1 MSGKTKLAL
10 ISPSKNAYSETFIKA
25 HIDFLNSDVLHY
37 YGGYSPRY
45 LANKYS
51 LITLKKRL
59 INKIREMAFRRF
71 DTALEYSLFNSFKK
85 EGVQVV
91 LAEYGPT
98 GQKVWKVCKA
108 LGLPLIVNFHG
119 YDSSKKTVIEEYD
132 AYVDLFGY
140 AFAVVAV
147 SEVMYQKLLE
157 LGCPGDKL
165 ILNTYGPDP
174 SFEEVVPKFTKP
186 WFVGIGRFV
195 DKKAPYY
202 LLFSFK
208 RVVDKF
214 PDAKLIIAGNGPLLN
229 TCKNISSHLKIS
241 QSVEFPGIVSPEEY
255 RLLLSK
261 SIAFVQH
268 SITAEDG
275 DMEGTP
281 LAVLEASAAG
291 LPVIST
297 RHAGIL
303 DVIIDQKTGLLVEEH
318 DVEGMST
325 AMLYVLEHPE
335 MSKEMGIKGKMHIRT
350 NYTMERHIG
359 MLDSL
364 IETALK
370 EIKKN

>member
-25 HIDFLNSDVLHY
+25 HIDFLNSDVFHY
-37 YGGYSPRY
+37 YGGYAPRY

-59 INKIREMAFRRF
+59 INKIREKAFRRF
-71 DTALEYSLFNSFKK
+71 DTALEYSLFNSFKR

-98 GQKVWKVCKA
+98 GNHIWKVCQA
-108 LGLPLIVNFHG
+108 LGLPLIVHFHG
-119 YDSSKKTVIEEYD
+119 YDSSKKTVIEEND
-132 AYVDLFGY
+132 AYFDLFHY
-140 AFAVVAV
+140 AFAVFAV
-147 SEVMYQKLLE
+147 SQVMYQKLLE
-157 LGCPGDKL
+157 LGCPSDKL
-165 ILNTYGPDP
+165 ILNIYGPNP
-174 SFEEVVPKFTKP
+174 SFEEVVPKFAKP
-186 WFVGIGRFV
+186 WFVATGRFV

-208 RVVDKF
+208 KVVNKF
-214 PDAKLIIAGNGPLLN
+214 PEARLIIAGNGPLLN
-229 TCKNISSHLKIS
+229 TCKNICSYLKIS
-241 QSVEFPGIVSPEEY
+241 QSVDFPGVISPEEY
-255 RLLLSK
+255 RSLLSQ
-261 SIAFVQH
+261 SMAFVQH

-281 LAVLEASAAG
+281 LAILEASAAG

-325 AMLYVLEHPE
+325 AMLYVLESPE
-335 MSKEMGIKGKMHIRT
+335 VPKEMGVEGKRNISI
-350 NYTMERHIG
+350 NYSMNRHIK
-359 MLDSL
+359 MLDSV
-364 IETALK
+364 IQAALK
-370 EIKKN
+370 ESK